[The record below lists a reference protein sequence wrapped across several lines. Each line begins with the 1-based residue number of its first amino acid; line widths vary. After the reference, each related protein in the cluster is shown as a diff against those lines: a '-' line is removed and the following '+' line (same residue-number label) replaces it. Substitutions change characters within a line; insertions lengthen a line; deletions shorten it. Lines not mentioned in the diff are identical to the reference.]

1 MAANEIEDARR
12 LAANAV
18 AGRPGLNTP
27 GRPRPTG
34 GGGLNTTQGSG
45 AGGRELTPA
54 ELAATPEGQASIRNP
69 PGSSAS
75 YVGGDKPGAAN
86 FKISSFRNVLSKYG
100 GIQKTNLFTVTIK
113 NAIDYVPKGFDTK
126 DLVFLCN
133 RVVLPGV
140 GFYASNEYKRY
151 GVGVSEKVPYNVTFD
166 DTQLSFLGD
175 SRGYILNFFETWTNS
190 IVSYASAHDLSAK
203 QQMLNNGS
211 LWEPGEIAYKKSYQ
225 KEIVIE
231 LYDTSARNVTQ
242 YTLYKAFPLVVQ
254 GNNLSW
260 ASVDDAIEI
269 DTIFSF
275 MNWSSKNYADVNQVG
290 SQLPGLSF
298 IQKALKLGSM
308 AAAFGA
314 IGVPNSVADVIQIV
328 NTTNIIGL
336 NSRNSL

>member
-18 AGRPGLNTP
+18 P
-27 GRPRPTG
+27 GRNSAVSAQLRQP
-34 GGGLNTTQGSG
+34 G
-45 AGGRELTPA
+45 AGAINLAQGAGTGYGGKELSPA

-69 PGSSAS
+69 PGSSE
-75 YVGGDKPGAAN
+75 PGAAN

-140 GFYASNEYKRY
+140 GFYASNEYRRY

-269 DTIFSF
+269 DTTFSF

-336 NSRNSL
+336 NSRNNL